1 MTDELLIGLE
11 TRARPSHSALV
22 VIDMQN
28 DFCAEGGYI
37 HRVFKPDMS
46 GNGALAARIMTL
58 AGAARAAGIA
68 VIWVQA
74 IYDRKYL
81 AAPALAKQREA
92 GIDLVCCAEG
102 SWGAAF
108 FGVEPLPTEPVVQ
121 KHRYSAF
128 FETALER
135 MLRERAIRTVVLT
148 GVATNTCVDA
158 TLRDAFFRGF
168 YVVVPE
174 DAVGSHVPA
183 LHEATLRQVRMLYG
197 DVTTTDAL
205 SRLWAP
211 VAVPNGR
218 GDRYAPG

>member
-1 MTDELLIGLE
+1 VSEELLIGIE
-11 TRARPSHSALV
+11 ARARPAHSALV

-28 DFCAEGGYI
+28 DFCADGGYI
-37 HRVFKPDMS
+37 HRVFKTDMS
-46 GNGALAARIMTL
+46 GNAALAAQITAL
-58 AGAARAAGIA
+58 ADAARAASMP

-81 AAPALAKQREA
+81 AAPALSKQREA

-102 SWGAAF
+102 TWGAAF
-108 FGVEPLPTEPVVQ
+108 FGVEPRPGEPVVQ

-128 FETALER
+128 FDTALER
-135 MLRERAIRTVVLT
+135 LLRERAIRTVVLA

-183 LHEATLRQVRMLYG
+183 LHDATLRQVRMLYG
-197 DVTTTDAL
+197 DVTTVDTLA
-205 SRLWAP
+205 RLWATVP
-211 VAVPNGR
+211 APNG
-218 GDRYAPG
+218 

>member
-1 MTDELLIGLE
+1 MTGELLIGLE
-11 TRARPSHSALV
+11 AKARPAHSAVV

-46 GNGALAARIMTL
+46 RNAALAARIMTL
-58 AGAARAAGIA
+58 VRAARAAA
-68 VIWVQA
+68 MPTIWVQA
-74 IYDRKYL
+74 IYDPKYL
-81 AAPALAKQREA
+81 AAPVLAKQREA

-102 SWGAAF
+102 SWGADF
-108 FGVEPLPTEPVVQ
+108 FGVAPLAGEPVVR

-128 FETALER
+128 FETDLDR
-135 MLRERAIRTVVLT
+135 MLHDRNIRTVVLA

-174 DAVGSHVPA
+174 DGVGSHIPD
-183 LHEATLRQVRMLYG
+183 LHDATLRQVRMLYG

-205 SRLWAP
+205 ARLWSP
-211 VAVPNGR
+211 VAASG
-218 GDRYAPG
+218 G